1 MIYSSLLTYRIRKPV
16 LVVTIIIVIIII
28 IIIITIIII
37 VFIEKRDKSCQII
50 ESGNFKGRTG
60 KRKGR

>member
-1 MIYSSLLTYRIRKPV
+1 MIYSSLLTYHIRKPV
-16 LVVTIIIVIIII
+16 LVVTIIIIIII
-28 IIIITIIII
+28 IIII

>member
-1 MIYSSLLTYRIRKPV
+1 MIYSSLLTYHIRKPV
-16 LVVTIIIVIIII
+16 LVVTIIIIII
-28 IIIITIIII
+28 IIII

>member
-1 MIYSSLLTYRIRKPV
+1 MIYPSLLTYHIRKPV
-16 LVVTIIIVIIII
+16 LVVTIIIIIILIIII
-28 IIIITIIII
+28 IIII